1 MTDFKFRHDQFPG
14 TDPRDMVAT
23 HCTNCVYKLEIAGQR
38 LCTNFGR
45 PGVGEIAMSADFAVT
60 ERCFGKS
67 KMEVDYEQGRMGTRI
82 DWPAVRVERRPSV
95 LGGVR
100 MSRRAWGFAL
110 LLGMVF
116 WAAFA
121 LALWGQS

>member
-67 KMEVDYEQGRMGTRI
+67 KMEVRDEPERMGASI
-82 DWPAVRVERRPSV
+82 HWPAVRVEPRAYV
-95 LGGVR
+95 LDDFC
-100 MSRRAWGFAL
+100 MSHRAWGYAL
-110 LLGMVF
+110 LLGVVF

-121 LALWGQS
+121 LSIWGLK